1 MVFLNHGLVLSV
13 YGVIVVLITVILLVV
28 VYLLNKPLPYFNK
41 NFAYECGFAP
51 FFKTV
56 YQPFDIQFYR
66 VGILFLL
73 FDIEV
78 LILLP
83 WSLNFFLISEIGHF
97 VVFSFLI
104 ILLVAF
110 IYEFCEGLL
119 NWYPNINKY
128 TYLQNGSVLKNNN

>member
-1 MVFLNHGLVLSV
+1 MFVVYFLVV
-13 YGVIVVLITVILLVV
+13 TVITVVLLILVF
-28 VYLLNKPLPYFNK
+28 LLNKTNSSFNK

-51 FFKTV
+51 FFKTI

-78 LILLP
+78 IILLP
-83 WSLNFFLISEIGHF
+83 WAVNFFCISEIGHF
-97 VVFSFLI
+97 SVLLFLVVLF
-104 ILLVAF
+104 VGF

-119 NWYPNINKY
+119 DWYPNKVKY
-128 TYLQNGSVLKNNN
+128 VYNDKLQQSLVK

>member
-1 MVFLNHGLVLSV
+1 MLFLNHSLILFLYTCLVILITLVLLILV
-13 YGVIVVLITVILLVV
+13 YI
-28 VYLLNKPLPYFNK
+28 LNKPLPYFNK

-78 LILLP
+78 IILLP
-83 WSLNFFLISEIGHF
+83 WSINFFLITEIGHYT
-97 VVFSFLI
+97 VISFLS
-104 ILLVAF
+104 ILLIGF
-110 IYEFCEGLL
+110 IYEFYEGLL
-119 NWYPNINKY
+119 NWYPNTTKY
-128 TYLQNGSVLKNNN
+128 TVTLASKNSSSI